1 MGTPQ
6 GWGGVLTP
14 PQFNAPPSRGG
25 TPATLDGVPAHLG
38 GLHPPS
44 FRRGAQPPGGVP
56 HFPRRGM
63 LPPRRGAPPPRRG
76 VPCCFP
82 PGGEPLPQQGFPRPM
97 DGNPCQEGCPSLGGV
112 LPPRRCTL
120 APPEGLPHFPRRG
133 TPAAQKGCPTYQEE
147 VKGVPPPPRRVPRL
161 TPLEGYPGPLAPPG
175 REPTPSRR
183 GAPPSQEEAPMGVMP
198 TGGG

>member
-1 MGTPQ
+1 MGYSRPLSLMPRRAGGHPGHP
-6 GWGGVLTP
+6 GWG
-14 PQFNAPPSRGG
+14 AR
-25 TPATLDGVPAHLG
+25 
-38 GLHPPS
+38 
-44 FRRGAQPPGGVP
+44 
-56 HFPRRGM
+56 
-63 LPPRRGAPPPRRG
+63 PPRRVTSPLLQKGCPTPRRCTTLSQEG
-76 VPCCFP
+76 YASPQERRPASQEGCPVLLP

-112 LPPRRCTL
+112 LPPRCTL
-120 APPEGLPHFPRRG
+120 APPGGVPHFPRRG